1 MKKIIIGILTM
12 LFSLSVISN
21 VKAEEFVAKIG
32 DMNYTSLD
40 EAVEASKDG
49 DTITS
54 IAKANNTTVDKLVED
69 NKLIK
74 SGMVLKL

>member
-32 DMNYTSLD
+32 DTNYTSLD

-49 DTITS
+49 DTITLLKD
-54 IAKANNTTVDKLVED
+54 AETE
-69 NKLIK
+69 
-74 SGMVLKL
+74 GLKLSKD